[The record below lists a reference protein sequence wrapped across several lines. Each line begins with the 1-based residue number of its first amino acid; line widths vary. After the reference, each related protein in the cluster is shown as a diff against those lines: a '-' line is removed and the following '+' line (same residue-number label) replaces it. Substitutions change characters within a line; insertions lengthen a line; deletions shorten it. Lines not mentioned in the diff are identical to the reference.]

1 MMQCG
6 VADVQN
12 SGGEWTEVLF
22 NEDFPS
28 DPVLIAYTMS
38 RDGGTNI
45 RARVKEVSSSSFKA
59 SLEIPGSSGV
69 DDASTALEKIGW
81 LAIESGQGVLGG
93 KKYVAED
100 VSSVDA
106 ESGKFEFP
114 KDYFTAPPK
123 VLGAVASADGTNTAG
138 VRLVELSTESAE
150 IRIEADADNA
160 DPPAAEKVALLALES
175 PSMGGVTVSA
185 SPLAKGAEEDPVIKE
200 DFEPVVVGK
209 IMAPS
214 SDATMSGPFK
224 DTVYCLNTCA
234 EEEDCCGVI
243 TVPAGLCWL
252 KSKSVGNCG
261 PMVVYTGAESYKK
274 KAPAAAL
281 LTKKS
286 KKSKRAVTRTARLVK

>member
-1 MMQCG
+1 MQCG

-69 DDASTALEKIGW
+69 D
-81 LAIESGQGVLGG
+81 
-93 KKYVAED
+93 
-100 VSSVDA
+100 A

-160 DPPAAEKVALLALES
+160 
-175 PSMGGVTVSA
+175 
-185 SPLAKGAEEDPVIKE
+185 
-200 DFEPVVVGK
+200 
-209 IMAPS
+209 
-214 SDATMSGPFK
+214 
-224 DTVYCLNTCA
+224 
-234 EEEDCCGVI
+234 
-243 TVPAGLCWL
+243 
-252 KSKSVGNCG
+252 
-261 PMVVYTGAESYKK
+261 
-274 KAPAAAL
+274 
-281 LTKKS
+281 
-286 KKSKRAVTRTARLVK
+286 